1 MATKLPTCKKK
12 RALSVSDSGIGKSSI
27 LSVTTVTAGRTRLV
41 GCTNNYNSIAE
52 ITTLNVFLG
61 SV

>member
-1 MATKLPTCKKK
+1 MVTKLPACNWKK

-27 LSVTTVTAGRTRLV
+27 LSVTTAGRTRLV

-52 ITTLNVFLG
+52 IITLNVFLG